1 MPNVTNFKIGNK
13 TITIKD
19 PSVDGMISECVKFYK
34 NINEMKAEQNPIN
47 GSIVYVAGYF
57 SENDGGDAFY
67 ITSTSEETGADVISS
82 SNAYYKLIHNNVVN
96 VSKIGIIPGKG
107 TDCSAILS
115 NYINN
120 SDIDIFVFDE
130 GIYRIDNS
138 ITFAENTR
146 FVARGTVEFDCY
158 VNGIVFTILGDDRS
172 GGTDLYYYSS
182 APRLYGDDGYFY
194 IRDLTVTNNTP
205 VTGHAAFAIGDPG
218 NSTRSYGRFQIR
230 DVRVWYFDYAFLC
243 TPHNFYLT
251 EFYNVHAEFCNTC
264 VVLNRNSGTDNSGE
278 NLLFRRCIFSNS
290 KTPFY
295 FGGDGFLHVY
305 FLNSAFDYNGTL
317 FTGFIK
323 QKQIVMTDC
332 HVEQNAYNKFSATV
346 GIATGNGTDFIFNA
360 KGCTFVL
367 TDACKT
373 TLFKGV
379 SNYTFPPVFSD
390 CTFVSSVYKITS
402 YDDMF
407 LAPILSV
414 NNLTY
419 VNNSMPMIGRFNNL
433 IGNGDF
439 SSASGKLPDGFTQQ
453 SASSNLTLSKS
464 TSSMTPNA
472 FAATYTFSS
481 AGAGSAV
488 LARTINNISPNAYY
502 YVTFVAKSTFDV
514 RKKVTIIIYDRDNN
528 VINRV
533 SDVPLDAEN
542 TTYVEGTTFTR
553 VANFRTP
560 VNADHVYLLFTISG
574 NGNVEDSFSFEYCY
588 MSKLIQYD

>member
-1 MPNVTNFKIGNK
+1 MPYVSNFKIGNK
-13 TITIKD
+13 TINVKD
-19 PSVDGMISECVKFYK
+19 LDAQSLLKKCVKFY
-34 NINEMKAEQNPIN
+34 INVDSMKSELNPID
-47 GSIVYVAGYF
+47 GAIVYVAGYYD
-57 SENDGGDAFY
+57 ENDGGDGFY
-67 ITSTSEETGADVISS
+67 ITSTTEETGPDVIVST
-82 SNAYYKLIHNNVVN
+82 NAYYKLIHGNTIN
-96 VSKIGIIPGKG
+96 VSKIGVFPGKG

-115 NYINN
+115 NFINN
-120 SDIDIFVFDE
+120 SNIDIFIFSE

-138 ITFAENTR
+138 ITFSENTR
-146 FVARGTVEFDCY
+146 FIAQGVVEFDCY
-158 VNGIVFTILGDDRS
+158 VNGIVFTILGEDRQS
-172 GGTDLYYYSS
+172 GTDLYYYSS
-182 APRLYGDDGYFY
+182 APRMYGDDGYFY
-194 IRDLTVTNNTP
+194 IRDMAISGNTP
-205 VTGHAAFAIGDPG
+205 VTGHAAFAIGDPSD
-218 NSTRSYGRFQIR
+218 STRSYGRFQIR

-251 EFYNVHAEFCNTC
+251 EFYNVHVEFCNTC
-264 VVLNRNSGTDNSGE
+264 VVLNRHSGTDNSGE

-305 FLNSAFDYNGTL
+305 FLNSAFDFNGTL

-332 HVEQNAYNKFSATV
+332 HIEQNAYNKFSATMGV
-346 GIATGNGTDFIFNA
+346 ATGNGTDFLFCA
-360 KGCTFVL
+360 KGCAFVL
-367 TDACKT
+367 TEACKT

-390 CTFVSSVYKITS
+390 CSFFSSVYKISS

-407 LAPILSV
+407 LAPVLSV

-439 SSASGKLPDGFTQQ
+439 SSAAGTLPDGFTQQ
-453 SASSNLTLSKS
+453 SASPNLTLSKNAS
-464 TSSMTPNA
+464 TMTSGAYAP
-472 FAATYTFSS
+472 TYTFKT

-514 RKKVTIIIYDRDNN
+514 RKKVSIIIYDKENN
-528 VINRV
+528 VISRI
-533 SDVPLDAEN
+533 SDVALELEN
-542 TTYVEGTTFTR
+542 TTYVEGTTFTK
-553 VANFRTP
+553 VANFRAP
-560 VNADHVYLLFTISG
+560 VNADHVYLLFNISG
-574 NGNVEDSFSFEYCY
+574 EGNTGDSFAFEYCY